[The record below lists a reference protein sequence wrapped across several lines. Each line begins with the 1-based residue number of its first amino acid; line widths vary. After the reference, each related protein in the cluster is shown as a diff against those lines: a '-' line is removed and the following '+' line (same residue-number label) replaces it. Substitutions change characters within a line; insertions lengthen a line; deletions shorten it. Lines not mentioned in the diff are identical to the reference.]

1 MDSSSLSSLFFM
13 VLLLCLSA
21 YFSATETAFSS
32 LNRSR
37 MKNMADRGDRR
48 ARLVLDLADQY
59 DKLLSTILVGNNI
72 VNISLSSVATVFFI
86 AHFGNIGATLSTAV
100 VTVVVLIFGEIS
112 PKSLAKEAPE
122 QFALAVAPVLRALM
136 ALLTPVNWLFSQ
148 WKKLLSRLIKTPD
161 DRRVTQE
168 ELLTIVEEAASEG
181 GIDQQ
186 ESELIKSAIEF
197 GDQRAQDILTPRV
210 DVVGVSHTA
219 DAEQVA
225 QVFVDTGFSR
235 VPVYDGS
242 LDEIVGIIH
251 QKDFYRFVLS
261 GGQPLESVVKPAV
274 YVAPAMPIQSLLKT
288 LQKAKAHMAVVTD
301 EFGGTMGIVT
311 MEDIL
316 EELVGEIWDEHEEIL
331 KSIERREDGQ
341 YLVSCLADL
350 DELYRFF
357 GLKGEMAASTVGGWV
372 LDALG
377 KVPEL
382 GDSFQFQNLS
392 VKVADVQHQRAL
404 SVLITVQP

>member
-1 MDSSSLSSLFFM
+1 M

-37 MKNMADRGDRR
+37 MKNMADRGDQR
-48 ARLVLDLADQY
+48 AKLVLGLADQY

-100 VTVVVLIFGEIS
+100 VTIVVLIFGEIS

-122 QFALAVAPVLRALM
+122 QFALAVAPVLRVLM
-136 ALLTPVNWLFSQ
+136 VLLTPVNWLFTQ

-186 ESELIKSAIEF
+186 ESELIRSAIEF

-210 DVVGVSHTA
+210 DVMGVSHTA
-219 DAEQVA
+219 DADQVA
-225 QVFVDTGFSR
+225 QVFVDTGYSR

-261 GGQPLESVVKPAV
+261 GGQPLKSVVKPAV
-274 YVAPAMPIQSLLKT
+274 YVAPGMPIQSLLKT

-331 KSIERREDGQ
+331 KPIERREDGQ

-350 DELYRFF
+350 DELYLFL
-357 GLKGEMAASTVGGWV
+357 GLKGVPVSSSVGGWV
-372 LDALG
+372 RWARCPRRG
-377 KVPEL
+377 IA
-382 GDSFQFQNLS
+382 FIF
-392 VKVADVQHQRAL
+392 R
-404 SVLITVQP
+404 ICR